1 MNFNLFIHE
10 ISITSVRYRIYV
22 LHQRSIDDTVRTIY
36 RQLTFFGIHVN
47 TNINTRSCYRI
58 IIDHVIIDI
67 DISYILA
74 FYPVTWFIRSWSST
88 ERHVM
93 NIKRTVRKYCRE
105 LGRSF
110 ASRKMIKLLTSLVCP
125 SFFPARKFIGFVAQL
140 RIAFLFVREQ
150 LVELIKQIALVSST

>member
-10 ISITSVRYRIYV
+10 ISITFVRYRTYV

-47 TNINTRSCYRI
+47 TNINTRSYYRI

-74 FYPVTWFIRSWSST
+74 FYPVTWFIRSRSST

-93 NIKRTVRKYCRE
+93 NIKRTVRKYGRG

-110 ASRKMIKLLTSLVCP
+110 ASRKMIKLLAPLVRP
-125 SFFPARKFIGFVAQL
+125 SFFLSENLLASQL
-140 RIAFLFVREQ
+140 SFELLFFC
-150 LVELIKQIALVSST
+150 S